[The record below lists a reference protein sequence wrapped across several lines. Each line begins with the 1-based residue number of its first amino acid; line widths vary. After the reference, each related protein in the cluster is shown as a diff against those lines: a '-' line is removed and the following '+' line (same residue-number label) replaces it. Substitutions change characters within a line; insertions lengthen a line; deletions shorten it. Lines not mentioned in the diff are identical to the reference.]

1 MGGLHSTRLSHKSL
15 YPAVH
20 KHHGCDSP
28 PQPTGTIIVM
38 HVIRM
43 LAQTNLE
50 SQSMAATE
58 ALDSHCFSLEMQAI
72 VAESILAY
80 VIYL

>member
-1 MGGLHSTRLSHKSL
+1 VQFST
-15 YPAVH
+15 ATAGV
-20 KHHGCDSP
+20 
-28 PQPTGTIIVM
+28 IIVT
-38 HVIRM
+38 RM

-58 ALDSHCFSLEMQAI
+58 ASDSPCFSLEMQII
-72 VAESILAY
+72 VAACILAY

>member
-1 MGGLHSTRLSHKSL
+1 MIVTR
-15 YPAVH
+15 
-20 KHHGCDSP
+20 
-28 PQPTGTIIVM
+28 
-38 HVIRM
+38 VICM

-58 ALDSHCFSLEMQAI
+58 ASDSPCFSLEMQII
-72 VAESILAY
+72 VAASILAY

>member
-1 MGGLHSTRLSHKSL
+1 MIVTR
-15 YPAVH
+15 V
-20 KHHGCDSP
+20 
-28 PQPTGTIIVM
+28 T
-38 HVIRM
+38 RM

-58 ALDSHCFSLEMQAI
+58 ASDSPCFSLEMQAFI
-72 VAESILAY
+72 AEGILAY

>member
-1 MGGLHSTRLSHKSL
+1 
-15 YPAVH
+15 
-20 KHHGCDSP
+20 
-28 PQPTGTIIVM
+28 
-38 HVIRM
+38 M

-58 ALDSHCFSLEMQAI
+58 ASDFTCFSLEMQII
-72 VAESILAY
+72 VTASILAC